1 MPLFALLLA
10 FVGACLY
17 IAFEQNNV
25 ISISNLS
32 LLLGGFLVAVAG
44 YTLAK
49 PAEVGQ
55 ALKAFPRAN
64 APGYVLMLAATA
76 WFLWNIKTEDM
87 EDYVNLKIYFYIGF
101 GAVGVGACIY
111 LRDFLAVRGLAV
123 FLLLLA
129 KLILDTQRIYMF
141 SEPVETMS
149 EWRLIFAVW
158 GYAIVIVS
166 MWLIISPW
174 RMRDIIDWMTAEPRR
189 LVFKSGFRLLFGLL
203 LIVLGLTVFKS

>member
-55 ALKAFPRAN
+55 ALKTFPRAN

-87 EDYVNLKIYFYIGF
+87 EDYVNLKSYFYIGF
-101 GAVGVGACIY
+101 GAVGVGSCIY

-129 KLILDTQRIYMF
+129 NLPYELLPDGSLWDECINGKGILDSHNLMKL
-141 SEPVETMS
+141 S
-149 EWRLIFAVW
+149 
-158 GYAIVIVS
+158 
-166 MWLIISPW
+166 IS
-174 RMRDIIDWMTAEPRR
+174 
-189 LVFKSGFRLLFGLL
+189 SGQASRTCKDLAAHEQ
-203 LIVLGLTVFKS
+203 T